1 MTRQHAQ
8 LPQPMLAP
16 NDTPDLGELRYP
28 IFASLKLDGVR
39 FLIFDGKM
47 LSRKMEPLHPAT
59 VKRFQPVIDWAAESD
74 VCLDGE
80 IWSPNLKFNQ
90 IQSALAHPA
99 PGDGLKLYIFD
110 ILNVPEW
117 YSSKSWKDADADD
130 HLTQFSQ
137 RVVRYFAW
145 CQCNDPTEQFLVPV
159 EQHRCLNAEQI
170 NEQLQVA
177 KADGGE
183 GLMLKSPTSYYVH
196 SRTTARQNIFWKL
209 KFWNE
214 VNAKIVGF
222 KQGKTLTEEARENNT
237 QRNALGS
244 LKRGHRKGDRAEVD
258 KVGSVE
264 VEIADGQ
271 MFPKGTRCFVGF
283 TENVYHLR
291 SDITWD
297 NREKFLGKH
306 VDIVFQ
312 EHGSKN
318 KPRMGRIVRLRPD
331 LD

>member
-1 MTRQHAQ
+1 MAREHAK

-16 NDTPDLGELRYP
+16 NDCPDLGNIPYP
-28 IFASLKLDGVR
+28 ILASSKLDGVR

-59 VKRFQPVIDWAAESD
+59 VKRFQPVIDWAAESNIC
-74 VCLDGE
+74 VDGE

-90 IQSALAHPA
+90 IQSALAHPS
-99 PGDGLKLYIFD
+99 PNDGLKLYVFD
-110 ILNVPEW
+110 ILPIDEW
-117 YSSKSWKDADADD
+117 YSQKSWKEKDAGEY
-130 HLTQFSQ
+130 LTPFSQ
-137 RVVRYFAW
+137 RHEQYVQW
-145 CQCNDPTEQFLVPV
+145 CKGKDSPRQFLVPV
-159 EQHRCLNAEQI
+159 EQHRCLDKGQVMAQMRVAREQ
-170 NEQLQVA
+170 N
-177 KADGGE
+177 GE
-183 GLMLKSPTSYYVH
+183 GLMLKAPDSFYVH
-196 SRTTARQNIFWKL
+196 SRTTAKQNIFWKL

-237 QRNALGS
+237 ERNALGS
-244 LKRGHRKGDRAEVD
+244 LKRGHRKGDREEVD

-264 VEIADGQ
+264 VEVTSGQ
-271 MFPKGTRCFVGF
+271 IFPAGTRCFVGF
-283 TENVYHLR
+283 TEEAYSLR
-291 SDITWD
+291 TEITWE
-297 NREKFLGKH
+297 NKERFLGKH

-318 KPRMGRIVRLRPD
+318 KPRMGRIVRLRQD